1 MNAFTQTIFGLLVTL
16 LLISCKKEVVVVPHQ
31 EQFLQLQKADW
42 FLGRWENNSEEG
54 NLSEIWTKQNDS
66 TFYGESY
73 FVIKNDTVFAETIHL
88 QERNGVL
95 SYVVSVPMQNEEEPV
110 TFQSNKNT
118 NDGLI
123 FENPSHDYPTKI
135 SYKQVG
141 SDSLVAEI
149 SGIKDGKLK
158 SEFFKMKKVH

>member
-1 MNAFTQTIFGLLVTL
+1 MNAFTQTIFVVIMTL
-16 LLISCKKEVVVVPHQ
+16 LLISCKKEVVAVSHQ
-31 EQFLQLQKADW
+31 KQFLQLQKADW

-54 NLSEIWTKQNDS
+54 NLSEIWKKQNDS

-73 FVIKNDTVFAETIHL
+73 FVIKNDTVFAETIQL
-88 QERNGVL
+88 QERYGVL
-95 SYVVSVPMQNEEEPV
+95 SYVVSVPNQNEEEPV
-110 TFQSNKNT
+110 TFQLNKNT

-135 SYKQVG
+135 SYKQVE

>member
-16 LLISCKKEVVVVPHQ
+16 LLISCKKEFVVVPHQ

-54 NLSEIWTKQNDS
+54 NLSEIWKKQNDS

-73 FVIKNDTVFAETIHL
+73 FVIKNDTVFAETIQL
-88 QERNGVL
+88 QERYGVL
-95 SYVVSVPMQNEEEPV
+95 SYVVSVPNQNEEEPV
-110 TFQSNKNT
+110 TFQLNKNT

-135 SYKQVG
+135 SYKQVE

>member
-1 MNAFTQTIFGLLVTL
+1 MNAFTQTIFGLLVAL

-31 EQFLQLQKADW
+31 KQFLQLQKADW

-54 NLSEIWTKQNDS
+54 SLSEIWKKQNDS

-73 FVIKNDTVFAETIHL
+73 FVIKNDTVFAETIQL

-95 SYVVSVPMQNEEEPV
+95 SYVVSVPNQNEEKPV
-110 TFQSNKNT
+110 TFQLNKNT
-118 NDGLI
+118 NEGLI
-123 FENPSHDYPTKI
+123 FENPSHEYPTKI

-141 SDSLVAEI
+141 TDSLVAEI